1 MLETKRFYKFTKVC
15 QILILTLWYFDPTLF
30 PDKNSRNIA
39 KSNRFFPGKGRGD
52 GALILTYLV
61 SPMAEIFPHYCLS
74 FSISVI
80 FRGRRVAKVGIKVQT
95 LGTSI
100 FHENLSTL
108 NFYQTMFLF
117 ARVLPLVRISAILD
131 HNWRSKGPKTSQKE
145 PFHGC

>member
-1 MLETKRFYKFTKVC
+1 M
-15 QILILTLWYFDPTLF
+15 
-30 PDKNSRNIA
+30 
-39 KSNRFFPGKGRGD
+39 
-52 GALILTYLV
+52 
-61 SPMAEIFPHYCLS
+61 
-74 FSISVI
+74 
-80 FRGRRVAKVGIKVQT
+80 AKVGIKVQT

-131 HNWRSKGPKTSQKE
+131 HNWGSKGPKTSQKE